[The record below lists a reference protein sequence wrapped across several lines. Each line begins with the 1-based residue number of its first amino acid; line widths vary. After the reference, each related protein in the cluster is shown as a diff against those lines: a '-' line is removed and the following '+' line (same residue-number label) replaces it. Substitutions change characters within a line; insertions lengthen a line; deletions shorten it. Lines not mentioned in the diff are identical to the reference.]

1 VRIKTTY
8 LIPILLLLIS
18 CNQKEIQID
27 TWNNQIAES
36 KTKTESYSVNKR
48 AKYESQITVA
58 DTITNWQFYKDSEL
72 LFKSNMFDSN
82 RTTAKINT
90 SDNYEY
96 LILTMFYDFNNEI
109 IKRKIEL
116 VYDKNVLATF
126 VDENRSR
133 SPFQIPKSEIDK
145 IIKEN
150 LGLEIYINYSDPI
163 FKNGMTVGILKFT
176 NE

>member
-1 VRIKTTY
+1 MKIKTTY

-18 CNQKEIQID
+18 CNQKE
-27 TWNNQIAES
+27 NQITES
-36 KTKTESYSVNKR
+36 KTKTDSYSAYKSS
-48 AKYESQITVA
+48 KFESQTTVA

-72 LFKSNMFDSN
+72 LFKSNMLDSN
-82 RTTAKINT
+82 RFTAKIRT
-90 SDNYEY
+90 SDYYDY
-96 LILTMFYDFNNEI
+96 LILTMFYDFNNEV

-116 VYDKNVLATF
+116 VYYKKVLATF

-133 SPFQIPKSEIDK
+133 TPFRIPKSELDK

-150 LGLEIYINYSDPI
+150 LGKEIFINYSDPI
-163 FKNGMTVGILKFT
+163 YKNGITVGTLKFT

>member
-1 VRIKTTY
+1 VSFERNIVKIKITY
-8 LIPILLLLIS
+8 LIPILLLLFS
-18 CNQKEIQID
+18 CNQKE
-27 TWNNQIAES
+27 NHIAES
-36 KTKTESYSVNKR
+36 KMKTESYLANENSKF
-48 AKYESQITVA
+48 ESLITVA

-82 RTTAKINT
+82 RFTAKIKT
-90 SDNYEY
+90 SDNYEC
-96 LILTMFYDFNNEI
+96 LILIMFYDFNDEV

-116 VYDKNVLATF
+116 VYDKKVLATF

-133 SPFQIPKSEIDK
+133 TAFRIPKSEIDK

-150 LGLEIYINYSDPI
+150 LGKDIYINYSDPI
-163 FKNGMTVGILKFT
+163 TKNGMTVGVLKFT